1 MKLLVISKQL
11 CNFFSFQNKPSLN
24 CFEEFLLVFIITW
37 LYVTVLFLHDQP
49 IDNYSIIKKIKLANA
64 LLSQRIKKS

>member
-1 MKLLVISKQL
+1 MT
-11 CNFFSFQNKPSLN
+11 F
-24 CFEEFLLVFIITW
+24 
-37 LYVTVLFLHDQP
+37 YVTVLFLHDQP